1 MQRDSYFDFWR
12 GIAIIMVIGIHT
24 YSDGFMHMNLV
35 LRQFLNC
42 AVPIF
47 LAISGYFIG
56 KKSFSEKGS
65 YGAFLKKQVPRV
77 YVPMLVWS
85 IPWMVLA
92 IHGGQQTLIALLRTF
107 VGDMSIFYF
116 IILIIQYYALTP
128 VIQKANMTIRGGQIS
143 VVITIIGISCF
154 DYVLRMKGVEL
165 SLVESAGLFPVWM
178 LFFVMGV
185 LKAQNINFPIRIR
198 HYALGVMVSI
208 GLCLGQI
215 YWFQNLYGNVV
226 PGIKLSSHVYTYIII
241 AWMFSGSARNMY
253 NKLCG
258 TKIIQLM
265 NEIGRLSVFIWLC
278 HTLMLWV
285 FSHLPIPSFWY
296 LRWILC
302 AIVSYLLAK
311 GSKHICPREIR
322 RYIGF

>member
-56 KKSFSEKGS
+56 RKSFLEKGS
-65 YGAFLKKQVPRV
+65 YVSFLKKQVPRV
-77 YVPMLVWS
+77 YEPMLVWS
-85 IPWMVLA
+85 IPWMVFA
-92 IHGGQQTLIALLRTF
+92 IHGGQQPLMALLRTF

-185 LKAQNINFPIRIR
+185 LKVQNINFPIRIR
-198 HYALGVMVSI
+198 HYALDMMVSI
-208 GLCLGQI
+208 GLCLGQM
-215 YWFQNLYGNVV
+215 YLFKTLYGNVV
-226 PGIKLSSHVYTYIII
+226 PGIKLSSHVYTYVII
-241 AWMFSGSARNMY
+241 AWMFSDSARNMY

-258 TKIIQLM
+258 TKIIQLV
-265 NEIGRLSVFIWLC
+265 NEVGRLSFFIYLS
-278 HTLMLWV
+278 HTLILWV
-285 FSHLPIPSFWY
+285 FSHFPIPSFWS

-302 AIVSYLLAK
+302 VTVSYLLAK
-311 GSKHICPREIR
+311 GFQQVCPQKLR